1 MKSWKVGQLARS
13 TGLSVRTLHHY
24 DDIGLLSPSH
34 RTESGHRLYAEGDVV
49 RLQQIVSLRSLG
61 LPLEEIRTMLDRRGV
76 SLAQVLTLH
85 AARLREQIQMQQ
97 RLVARLDAVATR
109 LRSDETVSAEELIQT
124 MEAMKMFE
132 KYYTPEQMAELSA
145 RREAV
150 GEERIQQVQAEW
162 PVLIAEVQAEMDR
175 GTDPADPRMRELARR
190 WQGLVNEF
198 TGGNPGIARSLQSMY
213 EQEDEIHGMKTAHM
227 RPMMEYVSNAMAA
240 AQREG

>member
-145 RREAV
+145 RRETV

-175 GTDPADPRMRELARR
+175 GTDPADPRVRELARR

-198 TGGNPGIARSLQSMY
+198 TGGNPGIAKAVQSMY

-227 RPMMEYVSNAMAA
+227 RPMMEYVGKAMAA